1 MTKIFQKLYVPLR
14 YKKSLPFK
22 SGFCLHQPPG
32 RVPFYHLP
40 WWHLLH
46 EGSCSVFELSKA
58 SRKSSPS
65 YSESCSPGKAVAV
78 SFFRKPGLDKS
89 LAEFQRRQRGRT
101 RGDCLIPYIG
111 QFIHIPGF
119 VYLSPVSWSA
129 TQMKALVLQLLCFT
143 SVAFSLRQQ
152 RNNGPLLRFLLSSM
166 LESLCLIFVSDF
178 FVN

>member
-89 LAEFQRRQRGRT
+89 LAEFQRRQRGTHQGWLSDPIYRAVHSHS
-101 RGDCLIPYIG
+101 RVCL
-111 QFIHIPGF
+111 FKPG
-119 VYLSPVSWSA
+119 VLECNTNESTCSA
-129 TQMKALVLQLLCFT
+129 TAVFHICGFFT
-143 SVAFSLRQQ
+143 EAAKK
-152 RNNGPLLRFLLSSM
+152 
-166 LESLCLIFVSDF
+166 
-178 FVN
+178 